1 MDKIMIWMILIT
13 IFVNSSF
20 SLLTPF
26 YPNVAKAKGVP
37 SSIIGLIIGSFSI
50 AQIITSY
57 IVGRTLE
64 YVGRR
69 RYLMI
74 GIIGCS
80 VTVTCFGCLDW
91 IPEEQTTLFIVAS
104 ICCRLMNGTFG
115 MCINVSNYS
124 MITLLYKE
132 NTIKK
137 IGFLEA
143 GTGLGLLIGPIIGG
157 LIFSVS

>member
-13 IFVNSSF
+13 ISVNSSF

-26 YPNVAKAKGVP
+26 YPNVAKSKGVP

-64 YVGRR
+64 AVGRR

-74 GIIGCS
+74 GMVGCS
-80 VTVTCFGCLDW
+80 FTVTCFGCLDW
-91 IPEEQTTLFIVAS
+91 IPDD
-104 ICCRLMNGTFG
+104 
-115 MCINVSNYS
+115 
-124 MITLLYKE
+124 
-132 NTIKK
+132 
-137 IGFLEA
+137 
-143 GTGLGLLIGPIIGG
+143 
-157 LIFSVS
+157 